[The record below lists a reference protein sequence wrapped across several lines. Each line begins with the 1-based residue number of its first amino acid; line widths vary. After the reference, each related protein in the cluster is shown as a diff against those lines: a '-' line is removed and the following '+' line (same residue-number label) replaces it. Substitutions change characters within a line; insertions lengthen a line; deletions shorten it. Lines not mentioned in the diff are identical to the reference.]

1 MHKVRIA
8 QAQASFRDV
17 VLDHPLRLAGAS
29 VDRFTLAVVQVRA
42 EGPGGPVAGTGAS
55 VLSVPWSWP
64 RSDLSWQ
71 ARDAVLRDLAAT
83 LCASAATRPP
93 GDPFALF
100 DHLATVAGGAA
111 PEVPALARSLALGA
125 VDNAVHDAWSRAAD
139 LPAALVNADLLNADL
154 GATADRGARSAGPEG
169 AGGRYARA
177 RGRGARP
184 VGQHAARGRY
194 ARARATPD
202 GGATLEVQHVAG
214 VGDPLDELREWLV
227 RDGIRHVKVKLS
239 GRDPREDAARV
250 VEVHRVLRASVPG
263 RISLSL
269 DPNEGYA
276 TPADATR
283 MIEHL
288 AAAEAFADVGY
299 MEQPVPRDSAPDPG
313 AMRELCALLPVL
325 ADEGLAG
332 VGDLDRLA
340 AEGWAGLVVKAARGQ
355 SLALRSWEYAV
366 TRGMFVVVQDLT
378 AVDLALAHSA
388 RLAATLPLSWRAF
401 ECNSRQYAPHA
412 NAALPFMDVTDGLI
426 TLGPP
431 TPGIV

>member
-1 MHKVRIA
+1 MREVRII

-29 VDRFTLAVVQVRA
+29 VDRFTLAVVHVQA

-64 RSDLSWQ
+64 LSDLSWQ
-71 ARDAVLRDLAAT
+71 ARDTVLRDLTAT
-83 LCASAATRPP
+83 LCASVTALPP
-93 GDPFALF
+93 GDPFTLF
-100 DHLATVAGGAA
+100 DRLAVVAGGAA
-111 PEVPALARSLALGA
+111 PGVPALARALALGA
-125 VDNAVHDAWSRAAD
+125 VDNAAHDAWARVAN
-139 LPAALVNADLLNADL
+139 LPAAALVNTDVL
-154 GATADRGARSAGPEG
+154 
-169 AGGRYARA
+169 GGRY
-177 RGRGARP
+177 
-184 VGQHAARGRY
+184 V
-194 ARARATPD
+194 RARATPD

-214 VGDPLDELREWLV
+214 VGDPLDGLRRWLV
-227 RDGIRHVKVKLS
+227 RDGIRHVKVKLA

-250 VEVHRVLRASVPG
+250 VDVHGVLRGSVPG
-263 RISLSL
+263 RISVSL

-276 TPADATR
+276 TPADAIR

-288 AAAEAFADVGY
+288 ARTEAFADVAY
-299 MEQPVPRDSAPDPG
+299 MEQPVPRDCAPGPG
-313 AMRELCALLPVL
+313 SMRELCALLPVL

-332 VGDLDRLA
+332 TGDLDRLA

-366 TRGMFVVVQDLT
+366 THGMFVVVQDLT

-426 TLGPP
+426 TLAPP
-431 TPGIV
+431 TPGIS